1 MLFKWRI
8 KKIYYNGRIYYM
20 PQRKGWIFWNSAK
33 WDEYSR
39 VYNEESYDY
48 FSLSN
53 KLELP
58 NFTGFIDYVAFAN
71 IEDAKRLIKGI
82 EKNVANK
89 KKHKKE
95 LDKYIYIDDDSISK
109 ELKK

>member
-8 KKIYYNGRIYYM
+8 KKIYYNSKIYYM
-20 PQRKGWIFWNSAK
+20 PQRKGWIFWNSVK

-48 FSLSN
+48 FSTCRILQVGG
-53 KLELP
+53 LV
-58 NFTGFIDYVAFAN
+58 DYVAFSN
-71 IEDAKRLIKGI
+71 LEDAKRLIEGI
-82 EKNVANK
+82 EKLEARK
-89 KKHKKE
+89 KKFKKE
-95 LDKYIYIDDDSISK
+95 LDEYIYIDDDSISK